1 MASSSLDLDELIA
14 RLLSFKPDKR
24 TACLTE
30 EELRTVCDECKEVLL
45 SQPSL
50 LELAAPIR
58 VLGDIHGQYNDL
70 LRLFGM
76 RCLSEPNIFPAVVF
90 SMTSENRAL
99 HAEFGGLPPA
109 SNYLFMGDYVDR
121 GEYGYVL
128 PAAAH
133 AHTHYPATCA
143 KLVGLV
149 AAYGADWR

>member
-24 TACLTE
+24 RACLSFK
-30 EELRTVCDECKEVLL
+30 ELRTVCDECKEVLL

-76 RCLSEPNIFPAVVF
+76 RSLA
-90 SMTSENRAL
+90 
-99 HAEFGGLPPA
+99 
-109 SNYLFMGDYVDR
+109 
-121 GEYGYVL
+121 
-128 PAAAH
+128 
-133 AHTHYPATCA
+133 
-143 KLVGLV
+143 
-149 AAYGADWR
+149 

>member
-24 TACLTE
+24 TACLSFK
-30 EELRTVCDECKEVLL
+30 ELRTVCDECKEVLL

-58 VLGDIHGQYNDL
+58 VMGDIHGQYNDL

-76 RCLSEPNIFPAVVF
+76 RCLSEPNSFPAAVSSV
-90 SMTSENRAL
+90 TPENHAL

-121 GEYGYVL
+121 GEYGHRWSASHRTFARYDVKIS
-128 PAAAH
+128 
-133 AHTHYPATCA
+133 T
-143 KLVGLV
+143 
-149 AAYGADWR
+149 

>member
-30 EELRTVCDECKEVLL
+30 EELRAVCDECRELLL

-76 RCLSEPNIFPAVVF
+76 RSLA
-90 SMTSENRAL
+90 
-99 HAEFGGLPPA
+99 
-109 SNYLFMGDYVDR
+109 
-121 GEYGYVL
+121 
-128 PAAAH
+128 
-133 AHTHYPATCA
+133 
-143 KLVGLV
+143 
-149 AAYGADWR
+149 